1 MEKRTLKKKLER
13 CCIKKML
20 LIASFLLIF
29 FSYQSIS
36 AQIIIENGTVKAN
49 FGVDADVHSDV
60 TTFTNPIWPNPQG
73 TDDWLKQNGGLGK
86 GVIDVTSPSALSQI
100 SNLQSNANASAELRM
115 SVPYFSEVD
124 GRYWIDAAYLRD
136 QQTSG
141 NFKDSNVF
149 SGQSNKNFDNPNTWN
164 IGLGDVPQKNDIID
178 VYGHLRRD
186 GTNILTDPE
195 WGFLGLSTRNDN
207 GDSYADVEYFRKKI
221 TVGGNGLISPGLD
234 GGRTAWAFAAN
245 GAPTQLGDL
254 IISLN
259 FSNGGT
265 VVDGKIY
272 IWMRLDDKNT
282 AYFDN
287 FNSLPFRPFRFF
299 KNGNNYEV
307 HSGGTGAGGF
317 GYARIILREPTD
329 PTSIFASINLGSS
342 VNAPFGVLLIVEVI

>member
-20 LIASFLLIF
+20 LIASFLLF
-29 FSYQSIS
+29 FFCYQSIS

-115 SVPYFSEVD
+115 SVPYFSEFD

-195 WGFLGLSTRNDN
+195 WVF
-207 GDSYADVEYFRKKI
+207 
-221 TVGGNGLISPGLD
+221 
-234 GGRTAWAFAAN
+234 
-245 GAPTQLGDL
+245 
-254 IISLN
+254 
-259 FSNGGT
+259 
-265 VVDGKIY
+265 
-272 IWMRLDDKNT
+272 
-282 AYFDN
+282 
-287 FNSLPFRPFRFF
+287 
-299 KNGNNYEV
+299 
-307 HSGGTGAGGF
+307 
-317 GYARIILREPTD
+317 
-329 PTSIFASINLGSS
+329 
-342 VNAPFGVLLIVEVI
+342 